1 MSFPGTALISLAIY
15 IVAVVIA
22 VWQVKRTLHESYRQ
36 QANKLHNF
44 NVYFLRGCF
53 FAVLFIGCVDFTLA
67 LLRSVDVLKYLVDDS
82 TARAL
87 GLGNVVGPY
96 IHLPL
101 TILGFVV
108 ACFSRTLGWTW
119 LALLIVFAEL
129 IIVISRYLFSYEQS
143 FMADLVRYWYAALF
157 LFASAYTLYEE
168 GHVRVDVIYAGLS
181 DKVKAYVNA
190 WGSYLLGVV
199 TMIVVVLIGFN
210 GKTSII
216 NSPLLVFEITNQGIN
231 GMFIKY
237 QMAMFLGIFG
247 ATMLVQFVVQ
257 FFESLADINQE
268 PGKRGIN
275 TVGALNGVIF
285 LSSFIPSYGLCFG
298 VRTVAFSL
306 PGVYY
311 FYRCLDFRMLFEGNF
326 GHIFTAV
333 DLMNGFLLCNLRFV
347 YWDVERDT
355 LIAIPLFI
363 FMGIMLQKSKIAE
376 DLLVTMANLFGPVQT
391 D

>member
-1 MSFPGTALISLAIY
+1 MSDTTVKRQVVNGVWKRYLGWITISLLAAFLVNNFLNIYFDFEGASGLFKSFSGTAIISLAIY
-15 IVAVVIA
+15 IVSVIVA
-22 VWQVKRTLHESYRQ
+22 VWQVNRTLSESYRQ
-36 QANKLHNF
+36 QANSLHDF

-67 LLRSVDVLKYLVDDS
+67 LLRSIDVLKYLVSDPI
-82 TARAL
+82 ARAL

-96 IHLPL
+96 IHVPL
-101 TILGFVV
+101 IILGFIV
-108 ACFSRTLGWTW
+108 ARFSRTLGWTW

-157 LFASAYTLYEE
+157 LFASAYTLYDE
-168 GHVRVDVIYAGLS
+168 GHVRVDVVYAGLS

-257 FFESLADINQE
+257 FFESLADINEE
-268 PGKRGIN
+268 PGKRDTSIQ
-275 TVGALNGVIF
+275 L
-285 LSSFIPSYGLCFG
+285 
-298 VRTVAFSL
+298 
-306 PGVYY
+306 
-311 FYRCLDFRMLFEGNF
+311 
-326 GHIFTAV
+326 GH
-333 DLMNGFLLCNLRFV
+333 
-347 YWDVERDT
+347 
-355 LIAIPLFI
+355 
-363 FMGIMLQKSKIAE
+363 
-376 DLLVTMANLFGPVQT
+376 
-391 D
+391 

>member
-1 MSFPGTALISLAIY
+1 MNETSVKRQVVNRVWQRYLGWTTISLLTAFLINNFLNIYFGFEGVSRLYISFSGTALISLVIY
-15 IVAVVIA
+15 IAAVVMA
-22 VWQVKRTLHESYRQ
+22 VWQVKRTLDESYRQ
-36 QANKLHNF
+36 QATYLHNF

-96 IHLPL
+96 IHVPL

-108 ACFSRTLGWTW
+108 ARFSRTLGWTW

-157 LFASAYTLYEE
+157 LFASAYTLYDE

-190 WGSYLLGVV
+190 WGSYFLGVI

-247 ATMLVQFVVQ
+247 ATMLVQFIVQ

-268 PGKRGIN
+268 PGKRDTSIQ
-275 TVGALNGVIF
+275 L
-285 LSSFIPSYGLCFG
+285 
-298 VRTVAFSL
+298 
-306 PGVYY
+306 
-311 FYRCLDFRMLFEGNF
+311 
-326 GHIFTAV
+326 GH
-333 DLMNGFLLCNLRFV
+333 
-347 YWDVERDT
+347 
-355 LIAIPLFI
+355 
-363 FMGIMLQKSKIAE
+363 
-376 DLLVTMANLFGPVQT
+376 
-391 D
+391 

>member
-1 MSFPGTALISLAIY
+1 MNETSVKRQVVNRVWQRYLGWTTISLLTAFLINNFLNIYFGFEGVSRLYISFSGTALISLAIY
-15 IVAVVIA
+15 IAAIVMA
-22 VWQVKRTLHESYRQ
+22 VWQVKRTLDESYRQ
-36 QANKLHNF
+36 QATNLHNF

-53 FAVLFIGCVDFTLA
+53 FSVLFIGCVDFTLA
-67 LLRSVDVLKYLVDDS
+67 LLRSIDVLKYLVDDS

-96 IHLPL
+96 IHVPL

-247 ATMLVQFVVQ
+247 ATMLVQFIVQ

-268 PGKRGIN
+268 PGKRDTSIQ
-275 TVGALNGVIF
+275 L
-285 LSSFIPSYGLCFG
+285 
-298 VRTVAFSL
+298 
-306 PGVYY
+306 
-311 FYRCLDFRMLFEGNF
+311 
-326 GHIFTAV
+326 GH
-333 DLMNGFLLCNLRFV
+333 
-347 YWDVERDT
+347 
-355 LIAIPLFI
+355 
-363 FMGIMLQKSKIAE
+363 
-376 DLLVTMANLFGPVQT
+376 
-391 D
+391 

>member
-1 MSFPGTALISLAIY
+1 MRETAVKREVVSGVWQRYLGWITISLLAAFLVNNFLNIYFNFEGASALFNSFSGTATISLLMY
-15 IVAVVIA
+15 IVSLIVA
-22 VWQVKRTLHESYRQ
+22 VWQVNRTLSESYRQ
-36 QANKLHNF
+36 QANSLHNF

-67 LLRSVDVLKYLVDDS
+67 LLRSIDVLKYLVSDPI
-82 TARAL
+82 ARAL

-96 IHLPL
+96 IHVPL
-101 TILGFVV
+101 IILGFIV
-108 ACFSRTLGWTW
+108 ARFSRTLGWTW

-199 TMIVVVLIGFN
+199 TMVVVVLIGFN

-257 FFESLADINQE
+257 FFESLADINEE
-268 PGKRGIN
+268 PGKRDTSIQ
-275 TVGALNGVIF
+275 L
-285 LSSFIPSYGLCFG
+285 
-298 VRTVAFSL
+298 
-306 PGVYY
+306 
-311 FYRCLDFRMLFEGNF
+311 
-326 GHIFTAV
+326 GH
-333 DLMNGFLLCNLRFV
+333 
-347 YWDVERDT
+347 
-355 LIAIPLFI
+355 
-363 FMGIMLQKSKIAE
+363 
-376 DLLVTMANLFGPVQT
+376 
-391 D
+391 

>member
-1 MSFPGTALISLAIY
+1 MNETSVKRQVVNRVWQRYLGWTTISLLTAFLINNFLNIYFGFEGVSRLYISFSGTALISLVIY
-15 IVAVVIA
+15 IAAVVIA
-22 VWQVKRTLHESYRQ
+22 VWQVKRTLDESYRQ
-36 QANKLHNF
+36 QATYLHNF

-96 IHLPL
+96 IHVPL

-108 ACFSRTLGWTW
+108 ARFSRTLGWTW

-190 WGSYLLGVV
+190 WGSYFLGVI

-247 ATMLVQFVVQ
+247 ATMLVQFIVQ

-268 PGKRGIN
+268 PGKRDTSIQ
-275 TVGALNGVIF
+275 L
-285 LSSFIPSYGLCFG
+285 
-298 VRTVAFSL
+298 
-306 PGVYY
+306 
-311 FYRCLDFRMLFEGNF
+311 
-326 GHIFTAV
+326 GH
-333 DLMNGFLLCNLRFV
+333 
-347 YWDVERDT
+347 
-355 LIAIPLFI
+355 
-363 FMGIMLQKSKIAE
+363 
-376 DLLVTMANLFGPVQT
+376 
-391 D
+391 

>member
-1 MSFPGTALISLAIY
+1 MNETSVKRQVVNRVWQRYLGWTTISLLTAFLINNFLNIYFGFEGVSRLYISFSGTALVSLVIY
-15 IVAVVIA
+15 IAAVVMA
-22 VWQVKRTLHESYRQ
+22 VWQVKRTLDESYRQ
-36 QANKLHNF
+36 QATYLHNF

-108 ACFSRTLGWTW
+108 ARFSRTLGWTW

-190 WGSYLLGVV
+190 WGSYFLGVI

-247 ATMLVQFVVQ
+247 ATMLVQFIVQ

-268 PGKRGIN
+268 PGKRDTSIQ
-275 TVGALNGVIF
+275 L
-285 LSSFIPSYGLCFG
+285 
-298 VRTVAFSL
+298 
-306 PGVYY
+306 
-311 FYRCLDFRMLFEGNF
+311 
-326 GHIFTAV
+326 GH
-333 DLMNGFLLCNLRFV
+333 
-347 YWDVERDT
+347 
-355 LIAIPLFI
+355 
-363 FMGIMLQKSKIAE
+363 
-376 DLLVTMANLFGPVQT
+376 
-391 D
+391 

>member
-1 MSFPGTALISLAIY
+1 MNEVAVKRQVVGGVWQRYVGWITIFLLAAFLTNNFLNIYFGFQGLSGLFKSFSGSALISFLIY
-15 IVAVVIA
+15 IVSIVVAI
-22 VWQVKRTLHESYRQ
+22 WQVNRTLNEGFREQAYR
-36 QANKLHNF
+36 LHNF

-67 LLRSVDVLKYLVDDS
+67 LLRSVDVLKHLVNEP

-96 IHLPL
+96 IHMPL
-101 TILGFVV
+101 IILGFIV
-108 ACFSRTLGWTW
+108 ARFSRTLGWTW

-190 WGSYLLGVV
+190 WGSYLLGVL

-257 FFESLADINQE
+257 FFESLADINGE
-268 PGKRGIN
+268 PGKRDTSIQ
-275 TVGALNGVIF
+275 L
-285 LSSFIPSYGLCFG
+285 
-298 VRTVAFSL
+298 
-306 PGVYY
+306 
-311 FYRCLDFRMLFEGNF
+311 
-326 GHIFTAV
+326 GH
-333 DLMNGFLLCNLRFV
+333 
-347 YWDVERDT
+347 
-355 LIAIPLFI
+355 
-363 FMGIMLQKSKIAE
+363 
-376 DLLVTMANLFGPVQT
+376 
-391 D
+391 

>member
-1 MSFPGTALISLAIY
+1 MSCGNGMNEAAVKRQVVGGVWQRYVGWITIFLLAAFLTNNFLNIYFGFQGLSGLFKSVSGTALISFLIYLLSIVVAI
-15 IVAVVIA
+15 
-22 VWQVKRTLHESYRQ
+22 WQVNRTLNESFREQAYR
-36 QANKLHNF
+36 LHNF

-67 LLRSVDVLKYLVDDS
+67 LLRSVDVLKHLVNEP

-87 GLGNVVGPY
+87 GLGNFVGPY
-96 IHLPL
+96 IHMPL
-101 TILGFVV
+101 IILGFIV
-108 ACFSRTLGWTW
+108 ARFSRTLGWTW

-190 WGSYLLGVV
+190 WGSYFLGVV

-231 GMFIKY
+231 GLFIKY

-257 FFESLADINQE
+257 FFESLADINEE
-268 PGKRGIN
+268 PGKR
-275 TVGALNGVIF
+275 
-285 LSSFIPSYGLCFG
+285 
-298 VRTVAFSL
+298 
-306 PGVYY
+306 
-311 FYRCLDFRMLFEGNF
+311 
-326 GHIFTAV
+326 
-333 DLMNGFLLCNLRFV
+333 
-347 YWDVERDT
+347 DT
-355 LIAIPLFI
+355 SIKLAH
-363 FMGIMLQKSKIAE
+363 
-376 DLLVTMANLFGPVQT
+376 
-391 D
+391 

>member
-1 MSFPGTALISLAIY
+1 MNEAAVKRQVVGGVWQRYVGWITIFLLAAFLTNNFLNIYFGFQGLSGLFKSVSGTALISFLIYLLSIVVAI
-15 IVAVVIA
+15 
-22 VWQVKRTLHESYRQ
+22 WQVNRTLNESFRE
-36 QANKLHNF
+36 QACRLHNF

-67 LLRSVDVLKYLVDDS
+67 LLRSVDVLKHLVNEP

-87 GLGNVVGPY
+87 GLGNFVGPY
-96 IHLPL
+96 IHMPL
-101 TILGFVV
+101 IILGFVV
-108 ACFSRTLGWTW
+108 ARFSRTLGWTW

-190 WGSYLLGVV
+190 WGSYFLGVV

-231 GMFIKY
+231 GLFIKY

-257 FFESLADINQE
+257 FFESLADINEE
-268 PGKRGIN
+268 PGKR
-275 TVGALNGVIF
+275 
-285 LSSFIPSYGLCFG
+285 
-298 VRTVAFSL
+298 
-306 PGVYY
+306 
-311 FYRCLDFRMLFEGNF
+311 
-326 GHIFTAV
+326 
-333 DLMNGFLLCNLRFV
+333 
-347 YWDVERDT
+347 DT
-355 LIAIPLFI
+355 SIKLAH
-363 FMGIMLQKSKIAE
+363 
-376 DLLVTMANLFGPVQT
+376 
-391 D
+391 

>member
-1 MSFPGTALISLAIY
+1 MSETAVERKIVNGVWKRYLGWITISLLAAFLVNNFLNIYFGFEGASALFNSLSGSALISLLVYVASV
-15 IVAVVIA
+15 IVAL
-22 VWQVKRTLHESYRQ
+22 WQVNRTLNESYRQ
-36 QANKLHNF
+36 QANSLHKF

-53 FAVLFIGCVDFTLA
+53 FAVLFIGCVDFMLA
-67 LLRSVDVLKYLVDDS
+67 LLRSIDVLKYLVGEPVS
-82 TARAL
+82 RAL

-96 IHLPL
+96 IHVPL
-101 TILGFVV
+101 IILGFIV
-108 ACFSRTLGWTW
+108 ARFSRTLGWTW

-199 TMIVVVLIGFN
+199 TMVVVVLIGFN

-257 FFESLADINQE
+257 FFESLADINGE
-268 PGKRGIN
+268 PGKRDTSIQ
-275 TVGALNGVIF
+275 L
-285 LSSFIPSYGLCFG
+285 
-298 VRTVAFSL
+298 
-306 PGVYY
+306 
-311 FYRCLDFRMLFEGNF
+311 
-326 GHIFTAV
+326 GH
-333 DLMNGFLLCNLRFV
+333 
-347 YWDVERDT
+347 
-355 LIAIPLFI
+355 
-363 FMGIMLQKSKIAE
+363 
-376 DLLVTMANLFGPVQT
+376 
-391 D
+391 

>member
-1 MSFPGTALISLAIY
+1 MNETSVKRQVVNRVWQRYLGWTTISLLTAFLINNFLNIYFGFEGVSRLYISFSGTALISLAIY
-15 IVAVVIA
+15 IAAIVMA
-22 VWQVKRTLHESYRQ
+22 VWQVKRTLDESYRQ
-36 QANKLHNF
+36 QATNLHNF

-67 LLRSVDVLKYLVDDS
+67 LLRSIDVLKYLVDDS

-96 IHLPL
+96 IHVPL

-108 ACFSRTLGWTW
+108 ARFSRTLGWTW

-190 WGSYLLGVV
+190 WGSYFLGVI

-247 ATMLVQFVVQ
+247 ATMLVQFIVQ

-268 PGKRGIN
+268 PGKRDTSIQ
-275 TVGALNGVIF
+275 L
-285 LSSFIPSYGLCFG
+285 
-298 VRTVAFSL
+298 
-306 PGVYY
+306 
-311 FYRCLDFRMLFEGNF
+311 
-326 GHIFTAV
+326 GH
-333 DLMNGFLLCNLRFV
+333 
-347 YWDVERDT
+347 
-355 LIAIPLFI
+355 
-363 FMGIMLQKSKIAE
+363 
-376 DLLVTMANLFGPVQT
+376 
-391 D
+391 

>member
-1 MSFPGTALISLAIY
+1 MNETSVKRQVVNRVWQRYLGWTTISLLTAFLINNFLNIYFGFEGVSRLYISFSGTALISLAIY
-15 IVAVVIA
+15 IAAIVMA
-22 VWQVKRTLHESYRQ
+22 VWQVKRTLDESYRQ
-36 QANKLHNF
+36 QATNLHNF

-67 LLRSVDVLKYLVDDS
+67 LLRSIDVLKYLVDDS

-190 WGSYLLGVV
+190 WGSYFLGVI

-247 ATMLVQFVVQ
+247 ATMLVQFIVQ

-268 PGKRGIN
+268 PGKRDTSIQ
-275 TVGALNGVIF
+275 L
-285 LSSFIPSYGLCFG
+285 
-298 VRTVAFSL
+298 
-306 PGVYY
+306 
-311 FYRCLDFRMLFEGNF
+311 
-326 GHIFTAV
+326 GH
-333 DLMNGFLLCNLRFV
+333 
-347 YWDVERDT
+347 
-355 LIAIPLFI
+355 
-363 FMGIMLQKSKIAE
+363 
-376 DLLVTMANLFGPVQT
+376 
-391 D
+391 